1 MKASTMAASERNYTF
16 TMRAGKDGTQYLL
29 IRERQPARSGFA
41 RRLAFALIESL
52 NSFKAGFQKA
62 FKFVSR
68 RA

>member
-1 MKASTMAASERNYTF
+1 MASGRNYAF
-16 TMRAGKDGTQYLL
+16 TLKAGRDGTQYLH
-29 IRERQPARSGFA
+29 IREIQATRSGFA
-41 RRLAFALIESL
+41 RRLAFALMESL